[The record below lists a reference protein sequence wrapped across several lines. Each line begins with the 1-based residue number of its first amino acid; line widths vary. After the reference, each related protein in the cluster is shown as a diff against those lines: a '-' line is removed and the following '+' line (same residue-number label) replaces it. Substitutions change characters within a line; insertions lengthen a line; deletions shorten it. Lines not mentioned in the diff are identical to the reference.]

1 MKQYAIVI
9 DVDRCIGC
17 LGGCQVACKNEHDIP
32 LGPSRSKLYTV
43 GPNGIF
49 PKLEMYFVAV
59 MCQQCAHPV
68 CVDVCPAGAC
78 YKDEN
83 DGVIRIDRQ
92 RCIGCQR
99 CKNACPYD
107 AIIFNKELRVADK
120 CDICSER
127 RSEGLEPVCVMNCSG
142 KAILF
147 GDMNDE
153 NSAASRAVK
162 EAGKEHVFSLSD
174 FGGQPSGRFILRNAC
189 WHEPDIKGTAAAKKQ
204 EGHTQSSGG
213 KGENNY
219 G

>member
-59 MCQQCAHPV
+59 MCQQCAHPA
-68 CVDVCPAGAC
+68 CVEVCPVGAC
-78 YKDEN
+78 YKGEN

-99 CKNACPYD
+99 CKKACPYD
-107 AIIFNKELRVADK
+107 AIIFNKELRAADK

-147 GDMNDE
+147 GDINDE
-153 NSAASRAVK
+153 NSTAARAMK
-162 EAGKEHVFSLSD
+162 EAGEGHVFSLKD
-174 FGGQPSGRFILRNAC
+174 FGGQPSGRFILRHDK
-189 WHEPDIKGTAAAKKQ
+189 WQEPDIKGNKADT
-204 EGHTQSSGG
+204 GHERLSLKNGRQ
-213 KGENNY
+213 KGEYNE
-219 G
+219 